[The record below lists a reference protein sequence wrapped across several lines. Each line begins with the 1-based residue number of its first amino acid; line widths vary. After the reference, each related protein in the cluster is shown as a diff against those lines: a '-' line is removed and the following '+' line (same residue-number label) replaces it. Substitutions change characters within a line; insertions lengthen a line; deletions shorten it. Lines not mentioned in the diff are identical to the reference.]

1 MRLFALHETT
11 EFGSAIAAAAG
22 IELDP
27 LEEREF
33 ADGEYKSR
41 PLISVRGEDVYV
53 VHALHGGAGRS
64 PSDKLLRLLFF
75 VATCRDN
82 GAARVTIMVPYMP
95 FMRKD
100 QQTKPRD
107 PVTTRYVAAIVE
119 AVGTDMV
126 VALEVHNPA
135 AFQNAFRCRTT
146 HLDMAGIFADRI
158 AQLADGAR
166 VVFLSPDGGGV
177 RRAHHLLQAFCA
189 DGRRIAGFGMME
201 KHRSEGVVT
210 GDLFAGSVEGADVFI
225 VDDMISTGGTILR
238 AAEAC
243 RARGARSI
251 SAVATH
257 GLFSAGAAEMF
268 DSPAL
273 DRIIVSD
280 SASPFQIAPEH
291 TGAKLEVISAAP
303 LMASAMKRLHGGGS
317 IHRLLNPVP

>member
-11 EFGSAIAAAAG
+11 KLGSAIADAAG

-33 ADGEYKSR
+33 ADGEHKSR
-41 PLISVRGEDVYV
+41 PLISVRGEDVYL
-53 VHALHGGAGRS
+53 VHALHGGPVRS

-75 VATCRDN
+75 AATCRDN
-82 GAARVTIMVPYMP
+82 GAARVSVMVPYMA

-107 PVTTRYVAAIVE
+107 PVTTRYVAAMFE
-119 AVGTDMV
+119 AVGPDMV

-146 HLDMAGIFADRI
+146 HLDMAEIFADRI
-158 AQLADGAR
+158 AQLAGEAP

-189 DGRRIAGFGMME
+189 DGKRIAGFGIME

-238 AAEAC
+238 AAKAC
-243 RARGARSI
+243 RAKGAKRVTAI
-251 SAVATH
+251 ATH
-257 GLFSAGAAEMF
+257 GLFSVGAEELF
-268 DSPAL
+268 ISPVV
-273 DRIIVSD
+273 DRVIVSD
-280 SASPFQIAPEH
+280 SVAPFQIAPEH
-291 TGAKLEVISAAP
+291 TRGKLEVISAAP
-303 LMASAMKRLHGGGS
+303 LLASAMKRLHGSGS